1 MENPRKLKDIAKDIR
16 ADWKNIYF
24 GAVPY
29 LEAMEEL
36 DYITD
41 RYYLDDAE
49 SIVLYFLSNARF
61 WRGEKAKE
69 IKFELNQ
76 IFIQNK

>member
-1 MENPRKLKDIAKDIR
+1 MSDHRKLKDIAKDIR

-36 DYITD
+36 DHITD
-41 RYYLDDAE
+41 RYHLDDAE
-49 SIVLYFLSNARF
+49 TIVIYFLSNARF
-61 WRGEKAKE
+61 WKGETAKK
-69 IKFELNQ
+69 IKLELNQ
-76 IFIQNK
+76 MLKS